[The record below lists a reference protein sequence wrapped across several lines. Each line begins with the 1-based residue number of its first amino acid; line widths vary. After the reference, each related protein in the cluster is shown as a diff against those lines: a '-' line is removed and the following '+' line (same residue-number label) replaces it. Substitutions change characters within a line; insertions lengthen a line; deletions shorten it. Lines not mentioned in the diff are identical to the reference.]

1 MTWNR
6 SRTRGAFAY
15 VVDMMRTTMERL
27 IVIVEIIIIYGISI
41 ENRKMLQV
49 IVSIANIIMKTK
61 IMLET
66 MPRTN
71 IKIGRD
77 LNGSN
82 VNRCVNGD

>member
-1 MTWNR
+1 
-6 SRTRGAFAY
+6 
-15 VVDMMRTTMERL
+15 MERL

-71 IKIGRD
+71 IKI
-77 LNGSN
+77 
-82 VNRCVNGD
+82 

>member
-1 MTWNR
+1 MTWSR

-71 IKIGRD
+71 IKIGWD